1 MAEVRQDQSLTSLVG
16 NLMDETTTLIRKEI
30 SLVKAEMGEKA
41 SQAGA
46 GVAYL
51 AVGGAIA
58 FAGFLVLLDAL
69 VLALVELFNMS
80 PTIAALIVGVIVAII
95 GFVVLQK
102 GRSNLKA
109 TNLAPERTMNSL
121 NKDAQMA
128 QDQVQEQV
136 R

>member
-30 SLVKAEMGEKA
+30 SLAKAEMGEKA